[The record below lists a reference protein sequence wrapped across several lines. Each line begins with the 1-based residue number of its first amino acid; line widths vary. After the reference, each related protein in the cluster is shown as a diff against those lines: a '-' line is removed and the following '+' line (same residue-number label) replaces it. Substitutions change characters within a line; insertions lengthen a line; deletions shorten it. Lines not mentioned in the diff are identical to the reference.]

1 MSWSNIVSAVVG
13 GLVGG
18 LAGYIISVAS
28 KPGFRYIGITG
39 NTLGASPPFS
49 SISTQTLQCGARF
62 EVAYHWR
69 LGERFVARNSR
80 GWVGIYDGDRQV
92 HGAPSVW
99 AWGNAVSVDIAGEE
113 SLILFLVYSQNI
125 QNIKSPNDPALIIP
139 PTPHPAT
146 ATWLPTSFSACFNY
160 NNYQGPPICNVVGNL
175 QPNYIV
181 KFRATAENAHG
192 TEESLTLR
200 EVLDL
205 CIESWKKGGRVM
217 KRKI

>member
-1 MSWSNIVSAVVG
+1 MGWLSIITAILG
-13 GLVGG
+13 GF
-18 LAGYIISVAS
+18 AGYIFGVVS
-28 KPGFRYIGITG
+28 KPRFEYLGITG
-39 NTLGASPPFS
+39 N
-49 SISTQTLQCGARF
+49 QYDQYLQCAARF
-62 EVAYHWR
+62 RIKYPLWKCS
-69 LGERFVARNSR
+69 ERFVARSSR

-92 HGAPSVW
+92 HGSPSVW
-99 AWGNAVSVDIAGEE
+99 AWGNTVSVDIAGEE

-139 PTPHPAT
+139 PTPPPVA
-146 ATWLPTSFSACFNY
+146 ATWLPTNYSACFNY